1 MGNNQSKTTSKTKKK
16 VKKEDAPKAKPWEYL
31 KLRPKKPKKDN
42 DPPKSADEEA
52 TKEEDS
58 KFSDES
64 KEGMK
69 VTVFVPK
76 EDKKKGKK

>member
-1 MGNNQSKTTSKTKKK
+1 MIKIMKRVKKK
-16 VKKEDAPKAKPWEYL
+16 VKKEDAPKAKPREYL

-42 DPPKSADEEA
+42 DPPKPADEEA
-52 TKEEDS
+52 TKEEDN